1 MSGYDFN
8 RPMISV
14 DSMDKYVAIDKDA
27 AKGYGK
33 IVKATDLTNV
43 EYKTRFGRLR
53 DEQRMKNPP
62 SCLRFFPGYLVVRNL
77 GRKNQ
82 YETWMPEMVFEE
94 LYKKIGD

>member
-43 EYKTRFGRLR
+43 
-53 DEQRMKNPP
+53 
-62 SCLRFFPGYLVVRNL
+62 
-77 GRKNQ
+77 
-82 YETWMPEMVFEE
+82 
-94 LYKKIGD
+94 